1 MVYKCRITVF
11 DYGSILSGKKNVKIR
26 RFSDL
31 CDNALNQIIAEQRT
45 EDYLSFMNA
54 QSAVFGYIGTL
65 LGTSLKKALFI
76 VILPAAGGDK
86 PDSFFCQS
94 VYKFQHSGRQ
104 ALFSVVEKS
113 AVQITGYE
121 FYHIKYPP
129 NNRFIFH
136 KQYIGKSPVRKRS
149 FERKRADIISLYC
162 CPARRKEKRSFSV
175 GRYFR

>member
-54 QSAVFGYIGTL
+54 QSAVFGYIGNVV
-65 LGTSLKKALFI
+65 GNSLKKALFI

-86 PDSFFCQS
+86 PDS
-94 VYKFQHSGRQ
+94 K
-104 ALFSVVEKS
+104 
-113 AVQITGYE
+113 
-121 FYHIKYPP
+121 
-129 NNRFIFH
+129 
-136 KQYIGKSPVRKRS
+136 
-149 FERKRADIISLYC
+149 
-162 CPARRKEKRSFSV
+162 
-175 GRYFR
+175 